1 MKKSR
6 LYATVRTNTC
16 PYQCI
21 YCFAESSSYKR
32 GEDLTHILDDEL
44 EKLALNNEILQ
55 PACDSELLF
64 YPKWK
69 QLLERMVK
77 LQKSISFATKMDIQ
91 DEDISFL
98 AKINQ
103 KLNACGEILNVG
115 VTIIKWDNYKEIE
128 PYAPSPEKRIQTLRK
143 LYENGIG
150 CSLIIR
156 PLFPDTKLDELKK
169 IIDNSKHFCHGYL
182 IGPLYVNDAVINYL
196 KSKNLLFKI
205 EKRKPE
211 WNQGEEIKVI
221 KTPELESELHKYI
234 IHSHKPYFSSN
245 TECVSFIREKIC
257 N

>member
-32 GEDLTHILDDEL
+32 GEDLTNILDDEL

-55 PACDSELLF
+55 PACDSERLF

-69 QLLERMVK
+69 ELLERMVK

-98 AKINQ
+98 EKINQ
-103 KLNACGEILNVG
+103 KLNACEEILNVG

-128 PYAPSPEKRIQTLRK
+128 PYAPSPEKRIQTLRE

-182 IGPLYVNDAVINYL
+182 IGPLYVNDAVINYWKVKIFHLSL
-196 KSKNLLFKI
+196 KKENQNGTKGKKLKLL
-205 EKRKPE
+205 
-211 WNQGEEIKVI
+211 
-221 KTPELESELHKYI
+221 KYL
-234 IHSHKPYFSSN
+234 N
-245 TECVSFIREKIC
+245 
-257 N
+257 